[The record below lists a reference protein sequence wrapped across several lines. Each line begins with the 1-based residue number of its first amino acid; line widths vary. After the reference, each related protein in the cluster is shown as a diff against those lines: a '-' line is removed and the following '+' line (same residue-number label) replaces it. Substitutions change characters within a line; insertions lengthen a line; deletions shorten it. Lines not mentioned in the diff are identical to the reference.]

1 MADAQPNT
9 IKNHQKQQLVLVG
22 SLQRA
27 ALAEY
32 VTPESIPLFG
42 LTTSASWLFATLQV
56 IIATEPAY
64 ETMTGFVGARTL
76 QNNQPDWVDLTPTVW
91 CLSQPSLHSC
101 SRGGAWSTMK
111 LWSWWLLNVNLAS
124 FISWRCLQGRHS
136 SKSTP
141 KPQSCMGPVRG
152 LEDWPALTSSTQWDD

>member
-76 QNNQPDWVDLTPTVW
+76 QNNQPD
-91 CLSQPSLHSC
+91 
-101 SRGGAWSTMK
+101 
-111 LWSWWLLNVNLAS
+111 
-124 FISWRCLQGRHS
+124 
-136 SKSTP
+136 
-141 KPQSCMGPVRG
+141 
-152 LEDWPALTSSTQWDD
+152 